1 MHIPDGILN
10 PATIVVLWVVAIIIM
25 IIGYFKIG
33 RLFEKED
40 SEKLI
45 PYIGVLA
52 AVIFAFQFV
61 NYPVPGGTSGHLIG
75 GTLIAVILGPWAS
88 VIILFLV
95 LVVQSL
101 FGDGGILALGA
112 NTFNMGI
119 IGGIFGFYIVVFI
132 VKILNKTSIR
142 NEVKVTIGTT
152 LGAYFSIIL
161 AALMCGIELGISG
174 AIPLH
179 IAIQGMV
186 YWHLLIGIGEAVIS
200 GLIIFYIYKVKPG
213 IVMTE
218 SIMMNKA
225 IVINITKYQK
235 PISST
240 VAVILS
246 LILMIAVGFTI
257 GILSAAPD
265 GLERVLIDYNG
276 ESWLD
281 NLVMPWKPILR
292 WITNDYG
299 AAITGIV
306 LTILVM
312 ISLFYFISR
321 NRKKAVIQSSPKL
334 MKTIKK
340 NKII

>member
-1 MHIPDGILN
+1 MHLPDGLLN
-10 PATIVVLWVVAIIIM
+10 PAIIIVLWIIVIAFM
-25 IIGYFKIG
+25 ILGYFKLG

-119 IGGIFGFYIVVFI
+119 IGGIVGFYTVLFF

-142 NEVKVTIGTT
+142 KDIKITIGTA
-152 LGAYFSIIL
+152 LGAYISIIL
-161 AALMCGIELGISG
+161 AAFICSIELSISG
-174 AIPLH
+174 AVPIEVAIP
-179 IAIQGMV
+179 AMV
-186 YWHLLIGIGEAVIS
+186 YWHLLIGLGEAVIS
-200 GLIIFYIYKVKPG
+200 ALIIFYIYRVKPD
-213 IVMTE
+213 IVITE
-218 SIMMNKA
+218 SIMMNK
-225 IVINITKYQK
+225 VIKLNISKYK
-235 PISST
+235 RPLTSIL
-240 VAVILS
+240 AVTMIL
-246 LILMIAVGFTI
+246 IAMIAVGFTI
-257 GILSAAPD
+257 GILSGNPD
-265 GLERVLIDYNG
+265 GLERVLIDQNG
-276 ESWLD
+276 ESWLE
-281 NLVMPWKPILR
+281 NLISPWKPLLS

-299 AAITGIV
+299 AAILGIV
-306 LTILVM
+306 ITVLIM
-312 ISLFYFISR
+312 ISIFYFIIR
-321 NRKKAVIQSSPKL
+321 YKKKITVQAQNPLTS
-334 MKTIKK
+334 MKNIKE
-340 NKII
+340 